1 MGWFMSNQKHV
12 SSYHID
18 DRAWQVFTLT
28 KYREPTNRK
37 PLTTRQVFIWE
48 NLQAGKTR
56 ADIVTMLRDSPGN
69 IENHFATMRS
79 KGWPV

>member
-1 MGWFMSNQKHV
+1 MNKQKYE
-12 SSYHID
+12 SSYFLND
-18 DRAWQVFTLT
+18 KAWQMFTLSR
-28 KYREPTNRK
+28 YREPTNRK

-56 ADIVTMLRDSPGN
+56 ADIVAMLRDSPGN
-69 IENHFATMRS
+69 IENHFATMRA